1 MKKYFAY
8 LQGDTVIWVIT
19 MLFLATSIVSVYSFV
34 PILIKTEG
42 GTPTSYLMKHT
53 FYILLGFFAMYWVH
67 KQDPKYIGKLSLF
80 LLLFSIALMIFTFF
94 FGVRIN
100 DASRWV
106 RVPIIGLTFQ
116 SSDLA
121 KFALVVYSAR
131 QLVVRE
137 PFFDNWKQ
145 VLLHLGVPL
154 FLICALIAKDN
165 FSTAVILFTV
175 CYLMFFIGR
184 VPFTKLFGL
193 LGIGGILGG
202 LVILLNLT
210 FPALGILPRWE
221 TWMNRFFRAY
231 GEETETIANA
241 QAMNAELAIHNGGYF
256 GVGIGDGKLKQFIPE
271 AYADFYFASFVE
283 EFGLLMAFILIFLYS
298 ILFYRILRIGLNA
311 EKLFETYVCIGIGLL
326 ILSQAIV
333 NMMVCTRIIP
343 VTGQNMPLLAMG
355 GSAMIMSC
363 ISLGVVLSIARKK
376 NPKGIVTDENNTK
389 TV

>member
-1 MKKYFAY
+1 MKKYFTY

-19 MLFLATSIVSVYSFV
+19 MLFLAISIVSVYSFI

-42 GTPTSYLMKHT
+42 GTPTSYLIKHT

-94 FGVRIN
+94 FGVRVN

-106 RVPIIGLTFQ
+106 RVPFIGLTFQ

-121 KFALVVYSAR
+121 KFALVVYTAR

-137 PFFDNWKQ
+137 ALFDNWKQ

-154 FLICALIAKDN
+154 FLISALIAKDN

-175 CYLMFFIGR
+175 CYLMYFIGR

-283 EFGLLMAFILIFLYS
+283 EFGLLMAFLLIFLYS

-376 NPKGIVTDENNTK
+376 NPNGIVTEEKNTK
-389 TV
+389 TE